1 MPGAARPL
9 TLLAMVALL
18 TTGCGGGDPKS
29 ASPDPTAAD
38 PTVTTTSVPGVPD
51 PTVATT
57 ATTVT
62 GARVIEATYAGGQVV
77 GGLRTETVRVGDEVV
92 LRVTSDVAEEVHVHT
107 YDVTADVTAG
117 GTAELTFTA
126 TIPGRHEVE
135 LEKKRKLL
143 LVLEVR

>member
-18 TTGCGGGDPKS
+18 TTGCRGGDPKP

-38 PTVTTTSVPGVPD
+38 PTATTTAGPGVPD

-57 ATTVT
+57 ATAVT

-107 YDVTADVTAG
+107 YDVTADVTPG

-143 LVLEVR
+143 LLLEVR